1 MSLPWGE
8 TRAIPAGDFHT
19 LRMRTIFEHHKYDPQ
34 VGDTPI
40 LSDFPLLLKA
50 SAWRE
55 IAPLAEQLTRELLA
69 AEHEISQ
76 KPHLHKALGIPA
88 PIARLWSKG
97 IARQQ
102 PDVRVMRFD
111 FHYTTEGWRI
121 SECNCDTPGGYNE
134 AVGFTSLMQSHFPE
148 SRLVGNPAQ
157 ELARGIAEAVGPESH
172 VAMIYPTAFVED
184 QQILRFLRPY
194 LDGCGLTTHLAS
206 PTHLRWENGRIW
218 LHSPQ
223 GRHEIAYLVRYFPA
237 EWLPN
242 IGRSGP
248 WQDFFTQVNLPAS
261 NPTTALLP
269 QSKRFPLVW
278 DSLSTPMTTW
288 RALLPTTKDLR
299 QIPQSQWREWVI
311 KPMYGRFGTD
321 IAIPSVAD
329 EKLWAN
335 VMKSARRRPEEWIAQ
350 QSFKAIPMQ
359 SPSGTEIYPCIGV
372 YTVNGKACGAYGRQ
386 NRTPIIDAASR
397 DIAILLIEDEEH
409 DTAGTL

>member
-1 MSLPWGE
+1 LSDPWGA
-8 TRAIPAGDFHT
+8 TREVSAEAFHT

-34 VGDTPI
+34 IGDTAI
-40 LSDFPLLLKA
+40 LTNYPLLLKA

-55 IAPLAEQLTRELLA
+55 IAPLAEQLTQELLA
-69 AEHEISQ
+69 AERELAQ
-76 KPHLHKALGIPA
+76 KPHLHKALGIPSS
-88 PIARLWSKG
+88 IARLWSKG
-97 IARQQ
+97 LSRQQ

-134 AVGFTSLMQSHFPE
+134 AVGFTSLMQGHFPG
-148 SRLVGNPAQ
+148 SRLAGNPAH
-157 ELARGIAEAVGPESH
+157 ELAQGIAASVGAEAH

-194 LDGCGLTTHLAS
+194 LEDCGLITHLAS
-206 PTHLRWENGRIW
+206 PTHLRWDKGKVW
-218 LHSPQ
+218 LHDQ
-223 GRHEIAYLVRYFPA
+223 QQRHEIRYLLRYFPA

-242 IGRSGP
+242 IGRSAP
-248 WQDFFTQVNLPAS
+248 WQDLFTQVNLPAS

-278 DSLSTPMTTW
+278 DNLSTPMTTW

-299 QIPQSQWREWVI
+299 QIPQSQWREWVL

-321 IAIPSVAD
+321 IAIPGVAD
-329 EKLWAN
+329 DKLWAS
-335 VMKSARRRPEEWIAQ
+335 VLKSARRNPEEWIAQ
-350 QSFKAIPMQ
+350 TSFQAIPMQ
-359 SPSGTEIYPCIGV
+359 NPYGEAVYPCIGV
-372 YTVNGKACGAYGRQ
+372 YTVNGKACGLYGRQ
-386 NRTPIIDAASR
+386 NRTSIIDATSR

-409 DTAGTL
+409 DTTGIV